1 MIHSFLFIIMKI
13 EDIIEGLNL
22 HIEDIRRERGIS
34 SKGHLVLQRI
44 IEPHPTFKA
53 YKTYKAI
60 LWFIKGKDKCTV
72 LEVSHSDKVLDGQE
86 GYMCQYINTELCRLI
101 FNWIGTDS
109 YKDVIQGELKS
120 TYNT

>member
-1 MIHSFLFIIMKI
+1 MKI

>member
-1 MIHSFLFIIMKI
+1 MKI

-22 HIEDIRRERGIS
+22 HIEDRRSIKNIS

-44 IEPHPTFKA
+44 IESHHTFKA

-60 LWFIKGKDKCTV
+60 LWFVKGKDKCTV
-72 LEVSHSDKVLDGQE
+72 IEVSHSDKVLDGQE
-86 GYMCQYINTELCRLI
+86 GPIQQYINTELCRLI